1 MIMGIIVNIRGENDM
16 SYEREKISY
25 SVGLKIRQ
33 FRLEKNLS
41 QEALALGA
49 EVHPTYIGR
58 LERGEKCPTIDTI
71 YRIAR
76 SLEVPVTAL
85 LDIPTGKRACDTSA
99 LKRIETALSELTA
112 EEASAA
118 ADIVERIAVMLRR
131 CNPNSG

>member
-1 MIMGIIVNIRGENDM
+1 M

-25 SVGLKIRQ
+25 SVGQKIRQ
-33 FRLEKNLS
+33 YRLKKNLS

-49 EVHPTYIGR
+49 DVHPTYIGR

-85 LDIPTGKRACDTSA
+85 LDIPTGNRACDTSA
-99 LKRIETALSELTA
+99 LKRIEAALSELSA
-112 EEASAA
+112 EEAAAA
-118 ADIVERIAVMLRR
+118 ADIVERIARMLR
-131 CNPNSG
+131 N